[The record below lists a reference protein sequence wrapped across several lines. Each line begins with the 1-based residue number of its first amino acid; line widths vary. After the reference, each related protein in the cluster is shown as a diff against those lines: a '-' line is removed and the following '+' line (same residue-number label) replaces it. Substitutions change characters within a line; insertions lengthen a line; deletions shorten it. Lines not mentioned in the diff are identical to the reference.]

1 MGLSPICNAPMA
13 GSKPCRK
20 KAEDIWRH
28 KNMRKN
34 YTVKINGK
42 YFEAKHGE
50 RVLHMPRLTGATR
63 LEEIYG
69 TFSSA
74 KEAAWYE
81 WNEFYRN
88 TSNNNCSFKISSH
101 NWAMF
106 TLAMVVYDEPNNQYW
121 YLYITPAHNY
131 AIKID
136 EVK

>member
-1 MGLSPICNAPMA
+1 M
-13 GSKPCRK
+13 RK
-20 KAEDIWRH
+20 KQ
-28 KNMRKN
+28 
-34 YTVKINGK
+34 YLVTINGK
-42 YFEAKHGE
+42 TFEAKHGE
-50 RVLHMPRLTGATR
+50 RVLHMPHLTGATR

-88 TSNNNCSFKISSH
+88 TSNNNCSFKISGH